1 MDSYPGGNYSQ
12 QPENVW
18 CPECGQV
25 VPLKILAVHRN
36 RLHNVPL
43 PTPPPRNPDAPDTSV
58 PMWISDKELP
68 PRKAEPAPPLPDRA
82 TTDESGDADSGDTD
96 GDIPPHEH
104 ELPEHSHDEVKSL
117 AQTHAN
123 EMTTIKLAIA
133 QLAQKLQE
141 KTTELATLQGLLDQV
156 VKKHEEDE
164 LLTATPVALYDV
176 DEKKVVQVSV
186 LYKTKGVS
194 VDQALKTVVDRWHQ
208 DGQAIDVSGLP
219 PNMAVRIRGDSTE
232 RGFDIIPSS
241 LVIVRLSKK
250 DREALGP
257 SFGTS

>member
-1 MDSYPGGNYSQ
+1 MDNYPGGGYSP

-36 RLHNVPL
+36 RLHGVPL
-43 PTPPPRNPDAPDTSV
+43 PTPPPRASDAPDASV

-68 PRKAEPAPPLPDRA
+68 PRKPEPTA
-82 TTDESGDADSGDTD
+82 TEAAHPGDSDTADQATDTD
-96 GDIPPHEH
+96 AEIPPHEH
-104 ELPEHSHDEVKSL
+104 ELPEHTHEEYKGLV
-117 AQTHAN
+117 QTHAN

-156 VKKHEEDE
+156 VKKHEVDE

-176 DEKKVVQVSV
+176 DEKKIVQVSV
-186 LYKTKGVS
+186 LFKNRGTT
-194 VDQALKTVVDRWHQ
+194 VDQALKTVVDQWHK
-208 DGQAIDVSGLP
+208 DGLAIDVSGLP
-219 PNMAVRIRGDSTE
+219 PNMAVRVRGDTSE
-232 RGFDIIPSS
+232 RGFDLIPSNMV
-241 LVIVRLSKK
+241 LIRLSKK
-250 DREALGP
+250 DREAVQSLLSP
-257 SFGTS
+257 